1 MKVIRGLN
9 NIDKIPKGSVCTIGV
24 FDGIHLGHL
33 KILNKVIRKAKKEK
47 LFSLVITFHPHPLKL
62 LKPRQEIP
70 LLISLKHRLLIME
83 RLGIDYCFII
93 NFNKKFSKM
102 SPLYFLKNIL
112 SQRLKVKILFL
123 GENFR
128 FGRGQEGDVNLL
140 KKMSKEFGI
149 ELVIISPIKH
159 RNKIISSS
167 WIREELRLGN
177 LNLVSYLLGRPY
189 SIYGR
194 VIKGEGRGKSLGFP
208 TANLNIEHEALPPCG
223 VYLAKTHL
231 KEEIYPSL
239 LYIGKRPTFSKKSD
253 YNVEVYLLDFKDN
266 LYGKYLEVEIIKKIR
281 PEKKFDKISSL
292 VSAIEK
298 DVRFARQFFS

>member
-1 MKVIRGLN
+1 
-9 NIDKIPKGSVCTIGV
+9 
-24 FDGIHLGHL
+24 
-33 KILNKVIRKAKKEK
+33 
-47 LFSLVITFHPHPLKL
+47 
-62 LKPRQEIP
+62 
-70 LLISLKHRLLIME
+70 
-83 RLGIDYCFII
+83 
-93 NFNKKFSKM
+93 
-102 SPLYFLKNIL
+102 
-112 SQRLKVKILFL
+112 
-123 GENFR
+123 
-128 FGRGQEGDVNLL
+128 
-140 KKMSKEFGI
+140 
-149 ELVIISPIKH
+149 
-159 RNKIISSS
+159 
-167 WIREELRLGN
+167 LGN

-298 DVRFARQFFS
+298 DVRFARQFFSRNLP